1 MVARISDLV
10 GAAFFFAIF
19 NLLLMFARAGCHYPQ
34 ISTRRRK

>member
-19 NLLLMFARAGCHYPQ
+19 NLLLMFCASGQSLPNVGEIAH
-34 ISTRRRK
+34 